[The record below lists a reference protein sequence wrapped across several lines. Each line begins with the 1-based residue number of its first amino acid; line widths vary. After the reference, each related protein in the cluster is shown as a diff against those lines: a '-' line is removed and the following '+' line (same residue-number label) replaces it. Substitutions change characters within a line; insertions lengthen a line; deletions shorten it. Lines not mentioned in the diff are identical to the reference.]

1 MYRMTTLKK
10 AVVVA
15 AAGTLLVGGGFSAYG
30 AETGSVSRPAHP
42 EILELGVENDQYAA
56 PDLPPAGTSVGDL
69 YVYSGWLLKDG
80 HRVGQGG
87 GSCQVVQVDGAKVT
101 TQCVLTGRLEQGS
114 LTMQALW
121 VTGESPLDMAITGG
135 TGAYRDAQGVVRVWD
150 IATPNERMRA
160 EITHAASR

>member
-1 MYRMTTLKK
+1 MYRMTTLRKTI
-10 AVVVA
+10 VVA
-15 AAGTLLVGGGFSAYG
+15 AAGSLLAGGGLSARA
-30 AETGSVSRPAHP
+30 AETGPANRPGQP
-42 EILELGVENDQYAA
+42 EILELAVENDQYAA

-101 TQCVLTGRLEQGS
+101 AQCVLTGRLEQGS

-121 VTGESPLDMAITGG
+121 ATGESPLDMAITGG
-135 TGAYRDAQGVVRVWD
+135 TGAYRDAQGTVRVWD

-160 EITHAASR
+160 EITHSATR